1 MVIATA
7 DDTGRFTIPGVLT
20 RNSGTDPSETAGFES
35 LLGKVTAQDSMGN
48 LSDPAAV
55 IVTPREQWTPPENP
69 SSPSGGSSS
78 TGGKRPSEQEHKEES
93 LFRDVFESDWFYED
107 VLFAHSEGLLKGT
120 AKRTFSPY
128 ASTTRAMIATVLW
141 RMDGSPKA
149 DADSRFTDVADG
161 QWYSAAV
168 AWANQNGIVRGFGDG
183 TFAPN
188 APVTREQ
195 FAAMLYRYAQYS
207 GERLQI
213 ETDLTDFK
221 DAGTVS
227 SWARDAMRW
236 AVSNGIITGKP
247 GKLLDPQGTA
257 TRAEIAAMLRRF
269 LKT

>member
-1 MVIATA
+1 MVTATA

-69 SSPSGGSSS
+69 SSPSGGSSR
-78 TGGKRPSEQEHKEES
+78 RPSEQEHDEEGP
-93 LFRDVFESDWFYED
+93 FRDVFESDWFYED

-149 DADSRFTDVADG
+149 DADSRFTDVASG

-168 AWANQNGIVRGFGDG
+168 AWANENGIVRGFGDG

-207 GERLQI
+207 GRAI
-213 ETDLTDFK
+213 ESGSNLADFK

-227 SWARDAMRW
+227 SWARNAMRW

>member
-1 MVIATA
+1 M
-7 DDTGRFTIPGVLT
+7 
-20 RNSGTDPSETAGFES
+20 
-35 LLGKVTAQDSMGN
+35 
-48 LSDPAAV
+48 
-55 IVTPREQWTPPENP
+55 
-69 SSPSGGSSS
+69 
-78 TGGKRPSEQEHKEES
+78 
-93 LFRDVFESDWFYED
+93 FESDWFYED

-149 DADSRFTDVADG
+149 DADSRFTDVTSG

-168 AWANQNGIVRGFGDG
+168 AWANENGIVRGFGDG